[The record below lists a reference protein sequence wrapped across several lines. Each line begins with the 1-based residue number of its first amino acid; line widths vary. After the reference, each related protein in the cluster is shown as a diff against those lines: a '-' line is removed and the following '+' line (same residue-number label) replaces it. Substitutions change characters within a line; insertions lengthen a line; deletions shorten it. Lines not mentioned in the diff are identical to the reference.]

1 MSVFRKKSLDQINS
15 PEQLD
20 DYIRVTTPS
29 VWIVLLA
36 LVVLL
41 VGVLAWSILG
51 TIEVHDDNGNVEE
64 GRIQYPS
71 DRLLKAIGH
80 IIYPVEK
87 ILDKINNKQRFLKVQ
102 LD

>member
-1 MSVFRKKSLDQINS
+1 MSVFRKKSLEQINS

-51 TIEVHDDNGNVEE
+51 TMEVHDEEGNVKEVHP
-64 GRIQYPS
+64 ITY
-71 DRLLKAIGH
+71 
-80 IIYPVEK
+80 VT
-87 ILDKINNKQRFLKVQ
+87 N
-102 LD
+102 

>member
-1 MSVFRKKSLDQINS
+1 MSVYRKKSLEQINS

-41 VGVLAWSILG
+41 VGILAWSILG

-64 GRIQYPS
+64 VHPITY
-71 DRLLKAIGH
+71 
-80 IIYPVEK
+80 VT
-87 ILDKINNKQRFLKVQ
+87 N
-102 LD
+102 